1 MQLIPF
7 DTETA
12 LIRPG
17 LLAPPLVCLTW
28 QTPGEEPRIAHRTE
42 ARDILDGWFY
52 DTRNVFVGHNV
63 AYDLAVICEAFPH
76 LVPAVFR
83 AYREDRVTDTKIR
96 QQLLD
101 VAGGVF
107 RGFLDDKKK
116 WHKHEYTLQQTAAR
130 MAGIPITKEGFRLFY
145 GPLRDTPLS
154 EWPDAARRLQDRGRA
169 YLAGQPDQDLA
180 AMERILGEKTFRGS
194 EGLLGMIAADP
205 HEVVT
210 YPLDDARATCAVY
223 LAQDVHAD
231 ELADQYRQARAAWW
245 LHLSS
250 AWGIRTNKAGVEALH
265 IQTKEALDELE
276 AALISHGLVR
286 PGGVRDTKAAKRRMI
301 EVCRDEKITL
311 RRTDAHG
318 NPGKCKDPVGNVLPD
333 GADECAEHVSLDSD
347 ACNATG
353 DDILIDYST
362 LSTLKKVL
370 SNDVAMLE
378 TGIYYP
384 VHTRYDLAETG
395 RTTSSKPNIQNLRR
409 LPGIREAFIPR
420 PGKVFAQ
427 ADYPQLELFT
437 LAQCCVSWIG
447 WSKLADA
454 LNGGLDPHTAVAATI
469 LGITY
474 AAAIARIEAGDEEVD
489 NARQIAKVANFGFPG
504 GLGIAKLVLFAKK
517 AYGLT
522 ITPERAKQLK
532 SEWFATWQEMP
543 HYFARINALM
553 DPEAGLAKV
562 ESLFTQRI
570 RGGATYC
577 AACNNGF
584 QGLGSDCAKEAG
596 WRIAEAQYVDTRSP
610 LYNSRT
616 IAFIHDEFI
625 VECADDSRAHDVAC
639 ELARIMRE
647 GANKYLPDVP
657 IPASKMKPLLMRQW
671 SKKAKPTRNSEGRL
685 IPWAA

>member
-1 MQLIPF
+1 MQLIAF

-17 LLAPPLVCLTW
+17 QLAPPLVCLTW
-28 QTPGEEPRIAHRTE
+28 QKPHEEAQIVHRTD
-42 ARDILDGWFY
+42 ARAVLDAWFC
-52 DTRNVFVGHNV
+52 DSNNVFVGHNI
-63 AYDLAVICEAFPH
+63 AYDLGVICEAFPH

-83 AYREDRVTDTKIR
+83 AYREDRVTDTKVR

-116 WHKHEYTLQQTAAR
+116 WHKHEYTLEQCARR
-130 MAGIPITKEGFRLFY
+130 MAGLELLKDGWRYSYAEFM
-145 GPLRDTPLS
+145 DTPLERWIERAREVQAS
-154 EWPDAARRLQDRGRA
+154 AAA
-169 YLAGQPDQDLA
+169 KLA
-180 AMERILGEKTFRGS
+180 AHQHGELSDDEVKQLTALVES
-194 EGLLGMIAADP
+194 DP
-205 HEVVT
+205 RQCID
-210 YPLDDARATCAVY
+210 YPKMDAVATLAVH
-223 LAQDVHAD
+223 LAQDVHAH

-250 AWGIRTNKAGVEALH
+250 AWGIRTNKAGVDALRA
-265 IQTKEALDELE
+265 QTKETFDELE
-276 AALISHGLVR
+276 AELISHGLVR

-301 EVCRDEKITL
+301 EVCKAENITL
-311 RRTDAHG
+311 RRTDSHG
-318 NPGKCKDPVGNVLPD
+318 NPGKCKDIDGKPVAD

-353 DDILIDYST
+353 DDVLIDYST

-427 ADYPQLELFT
+427 ADYPQLELYT
-437 LAQCCVSWIG
+437 LAQCCKTWLG

-454 LNGGLDPHTAVAATI
+454 LNAGLDPHTAVAATI
-469 LGITY
+469 VGISY
-474 AAAIARIEAGDEEVD
+474 EEAVARLEAGDEEVD
-489 NARQIAKVANFGFPG
+489 NARQIGKVLNFGLPG
-504 GLGIAKLVLFAKK
+504 GLGITKLILFAKK
-517 AYGLT
+517 AYGVTLT
-522 ITPERAKQLK
+522 VERAKQLK
-532 SEWFATWQEMP
+532 SEWFATWTEMP
-543 HYFARINALM
+543 HYFARINGLM
-553 DPEAGLAKV
+553 DPAAGLATV

-570 RGGATYC
+570 RGGASYC
-577 AACNNGF
+577 AACNSGF

-596 WRIAEAQYVDTRSP
+596 WRLAEAMYVDTKSP
-610 LYNSRT
+610 LYNSRI

-625 VECADDSRAHDVAC
+625 VECADDANAHDVAM
-639 ELARIMRE
+639 ELGRLMRE

-671 SKKAKPTRNSEGRL
+671 SKKAKPTRNTEGRL